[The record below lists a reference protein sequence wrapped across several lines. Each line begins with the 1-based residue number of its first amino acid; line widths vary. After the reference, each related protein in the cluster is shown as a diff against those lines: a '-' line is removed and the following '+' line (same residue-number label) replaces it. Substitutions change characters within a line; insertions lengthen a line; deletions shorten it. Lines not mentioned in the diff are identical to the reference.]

1 MNIIKIEDVAERMY
15 QSFKK
20 ALADFAKT
28 EDNKEVYAVVFDCNI
43 PYFDVCLRYA
53 NARDYEKRSADY
65 DKYADLYKPYGRKG
79 LFGFKYNAVG
89 DFKRIDF
96 AEDSVVKYFRSS
108 GMIGTRTI

>member
-43 PYFDVCLRYA
+43 P
-53 NARDYEKRSADY
+53 
-65 DKYADLYKPYGRKG
+65 
-79 LFGFKYNAVG
+79 
-89 DFKRIDF
+89 
-96 AEDSVVKYFRSS
+96 
-108 GMIGTRTI
+108 